1 MAVQSPT
8 RDQILDLASELGLDL
23 SDEDVDSYIGLF
35 QGNVEAYNL
44 VDSMP
49 DNLPEVKYPRTPGYK
64 PRDDENKYNA
74 WHVKTEIKGASRGK
88 LKGREVVLKDNIIFY
103 YCTNYRSAKNELGL
117 KWNDKKLKIKWPIK
131 KPILS
136 KKDKKNISFLDYV
149 KSHA

>member
-44 VDSMP
+44 IDSMP

-64 PRDDENKYNA
+64 PRDDENKYM
-74 WHVKTEIKGASRGK
+74 
-88 LKGREVVLKDNIIFY
+88 
-103 YCTNYRSAKNELGL
+103 
-117 KWNDKKLKIKWPIK
+117 P
-131 KPILS
+131 
-136 KKDKKNISFLDYV
+136 
-149 KSHA
+149 